1 MKIAARI
8 TILFLLMA
16 IVPTV
21 IVGYLGYDIG
31 KRTILKE
38 TTDHLVSIN
47 ILKSRELERWV
58 NDSKSS
64 IEELAQRPL
73 VRQYASVMA
82 ASHDM
87 PDPSYR
93 KAHKEIIENHLK
105 PRLKYGVFNELF
117 VMCSPAG
124 HISASTDERQD
135 GKYRNTRRYFI
146 EGKSRTYVEGS
157 YYSPALE
164 QPAMTVSTPVKGMD
178 GNTVAV
184 LAGRLDL
191 GELSKIMVQESG
203 KSSTLD
209 TYLVN
214 SFNFFISEPRF
225 GEDYVL
231 KKAVRTEGIEAGLSG
246 KDGFGFYKDYR
257 GVPVIGAYKWLPEF
271 KMCIITEIDQ
281 AEAFAPVKHL
291 AQIAAGTVI
300 AICIA
305 AVFLGMLFAR
315 TISRPLRSLAAGAEE
330 IGGGNLECKVGTSAK
345 DEIGEL
351 SRAFD
356 RMAQELQKTTV
367 SRDEFSRERDFS
379 DSVIN
384 SLPGVFY
391 LFDENG
397 RFYRWNKNFEIVTE
411 YSAEEISQMSP
422 LDIFSGEDKQLVADK
437 IQEVFVKGEES
448 VEAVLVTRSG
458 RRIFYYFT
466 GIRHAIGD
474 RKFLVGVG
482 IDISE
487 RKKIEEK
494 EARTAQ
500 EWQSTFDSTN
510 NAIWILDQD
519 QRVLRSNRTAERF
532 FHRPCGELI
541 GKHCWEIV
549 HGTAQPIPECPL
561 LRARKSLCRETM
573 ELQVGEVWFEVTV
586 DPILDAAGRY
596 AGAVHSIIDITERKR
611 AEERLKEHLDEL
623 RRWNDAFAGRE
634 MRNLEL
640 KLEVNELLLKA
651 GLPARYESAG
661 KNRDEA

>member
-1 MKIAARI
+1 MICPTLRI
-8 TILFLLMA
+8 VRHT
-16 IVPTV
+16 
-21 IVGYLGYDIG
+21 
-31 KRTILKE
+31 
-38 TTDHLVSIN
+38 
-47 ILKSRELERWV
+47 KS
-58 NDSKSS
+58 
-64 IEELAQRPL
+64 
-73 VRQYASVMA
+73 
-82 ASHDM
+82 
-87 PDPSYR
+87 
-93 KAHKEIIENHLK
+93 IIENHLK

-487 RKKIEEK
+487 RKKTEEK